1 MAFLAVL
8 GIVVDVLLAE
18 QALEDYAQTSEL
30 HVYLKPLDA
39 FGNLQ
44 SPRYANPPP
53 SAAGSLASADSSLV
67 DTVHSAVVSQSGA
80 ISILQQ
86 TAVPFGRAGSSPV
99 HLHHRNPS
107 KSDAVRKLIEE
118 NRLPPP
124 LIPPS
129 LSSSVSIENPYHIS
143 PMTSPTSS
151 DGGLHP
157 ISISH
162 IGLRRS
168 PSADSLTSMIESSSL
183 FPFPPSVAT
192 HDEMI
197 FTPSPTPHDSS
208 PSVREAQGY
217 PPSQQLST
225 SSETKK
231 TQQQQQQQ
239 QQIAV
244 NTLAPAKVTTLATT
258 STTTTSTSTSSSSQK
273 AAQAETPVT
282 ARTTPQTAPQTSSFA
297 VSSSLSSSSSSSS
310 SSFQPPAP
318 SSSTSSASLRD
329 LASAPLSSS
338 SNISAVASNQT
349 ADLKPTVSSTGH
361 LLTSSS
367 IQSAAVTRPSS
378 SKSDESAVSSFSSSS
393 SSSSMLPQHQQ
404 QQEQQQQQPHSPLR
418 ASSHIHPASSLQV
431 PTPSNVYSQYSHN
444 AHHAAPSSSSS
455 SSALLT
461 ASVHAPHA
469 IQHDQQLPPESPSNA
484 RLSESKAA
492 VIRLRKAYDNVTV
505 NEVLTDPRIQLTPT
519 THKDVTLEWDT
530 PPKTVLIIK
539 KRQEP
544 GLTELLRAMA
554 CWLQQEKGIKVL
566 IEPSVATELPD
577 FEAFTSSDDD
587 TSNYPDI
594 VICLGGDGTVLHAN
608 TLFQNSMPP
617 VMAFSLGSLG
627 FLTPFRIRK
636 YKQSISGVLNQCK
649 VTLRSRLFCIVVKHD
664 SNGKECLSRR
674 TVLNEVVVDRGYS
687 PYLSN
692 LECYCDNVPLTNIQA
707 DGIIVS
713 STTGSTAYSL
723 SAGGSMVH
731 PQMPAILF
739 TPICPHSLS
748 FRPLIFPDSVELKI
762 QVPHDSRSTAWASF
776 DGREQTELSRG
787 DFLIIRVSKWPFVW
801 IRESDGVGDWFK
813 SLADCL
819 HWNER
824 RKQKQFGL
832 HTAPQPSSTSST
844 CSSVPSPPTSSKSRQ
859 SSDGASSSSNTTT
872 SSTSNAIATEDSFA
886 HHS

>member
-1 MAFLAVL
+1 M
-8 GIVVDVLLAE
+8 DVLLE
-18 QALEDYAQTSEL
+18 EKALEDYAQTSEL

-39 FGNLQ
+39 FGGHQ

-53 SAAGSLASADSSLV
+53 SLASSYASTSSLQ
-67 DTVHSAVVSQSGA
+67 TPALHSLSSSQTDA
-80 ISILQQ
+80 ITIPQQ
-86 TAVPFGRAGSSPV
+86 STAPFGRISGSPQ
-99 HLHHRNPS
+99 HLHHRTPS

-124 LIPPS
+124 QIVPS
-129 LSSSVSIENPYHIS
+129 LSTSVSLGNPFSQS
-143 PMTSPTSS
+143 PILSPTGTHNNKLPSARHFVGS
-151 DGGLHP
+151 TGSNGSEIAD
-157 ISISH
+157 
-162 IGLRRS
+162 S
-168 PSADSLTSMIESSSL
+168 PSTAVFGFL
-183 FPFPPSVAT
+183 PVAT
-192 HDEMI
+192 HDEMM
-197 FTPSPTPHDSS
+197 FTPSPTPHESFDRSTTQS
-208 PSVREAQGY
+208 Y
-217 PPSQQLST
+217 PT
-225 SSETKK
+225 S
-231 TQQQQQQQ
+231 
-239 QQIAV
+239 
-244 NTLAPAKVTTLATT
+244 LPT
-258 STTTTSTSTSSSSQK
+258 STDASAKNGLGNRPNFSSSQM
-273 AAQAETPVT
+273 T
-282 ARTTPQTAPQTSSFA
+282 
-297 VSSSLSSSSSSSS
+297 SSLSSS
-310 SSFQPPAP
+310 
-318 SSSTSSASLRD
+318 TSSNETTFTLPPLPFIRHPGSMDSATRAESPPQIHLVTSAENAHRPGANTAQSRFP
-329 LASAPLSSS
+329 LA
-338 SNISAVASNQT
+338 
-349 ADLKPTVSSTGH
+349 
-361 LLTSSS
+361 LTP
-367 IQSAAVTRPSS
+367 IQHQ
-378 SKSDESAVSSFSSSS
+378 ES
-393 SSSSMLPQHQQ
+393 QHQQ
-404 QQEQQQQQPHSPLR
+404 
-418 ASSHIHPASSLQV
+418 
-431 PTPSNVYSQYSHN
+431 
-444 AHHAAPSSSSS
+444 
-455 SSALLT
+455 
-461 ASVHAPHA
+461 
-469 IQHDQQLPPESPSNA
+469 PPDSPS
-484 RLSESKAA
+484 RHTSESRAA
-492 VIRLRKAYDNVTV
+492 SIRLRKAYDNVTV

-554 CWLQQEKGIKVL
+554 CWLQQEKGITVL
-566 IEPSVATELPD
+566 IEPSVTTELPE
-577 FEAFTSSDDD
+577 FEAFKPSESDDD
-587 TSNYPDI
+587 TSKYPDI

-627 FLTPFRIRK
+627 FLTPFKVRK

-664 SNGKECLSRR
+664 AAGKECVSRR

-707 DGIIVS
+707 DGIIIS

-819 HWNER
+819 HWNDR
-824 RKQKQFGL
+824 RKQKSFGIGVTSPSL
-832 HTAPQPSSTSST
+832 SNSTAVLS
-844 CSSVPSPPTSSKSRQ
+844 PTSSSNVQPDLGMGAQHAPSKN
-859 SSDGASSSSNTTT
+859 SDSPQASP
-872 SSTSNAIATEDSFA
+872 
-886 HHS
+886 HSPEPHTPTRGQ